1 MPLTMSERQSVTN
14 EMRDRY
20 RRAKRK
26 QKSQILD
33 EFCELTKYNR
43 SYAARKLRSA
53 NQTRSYRRVKKA
65 LQKTPG
71 RKRIYGS
78 ELLAPLIKVWS
89 VLDMACGKRLKAG
102 MGDVIDAMIKYG
114 ELDYPPEIIDKLKS
128 MSASTIDR
136 LLAVQKK
143 KMNLKGRSTTKPG
156 TLLKSQIPVRTGTDW
171 DDARPG
177 FVEMDTVAHCGD
189 STRGQYVVTLDVT
202 DIKTCWSEQRAALNK
217 AQAHVFPEVREIRRR
232 LPFDLLGVD
241 SDGGSEFINNEMYRF
256 CKAENILFTRG
267 RPYKKND
274 GCHIEQKNWSIV
286 RQTIGY
292 ARFETQAHCDVLNMI
307 YDYLRLLTNFFMPSQ
322 KLVSKG
328 RDGARIIRRLDTPQT
343 PYRRVLASKH
353 IPQANKDRLTK
364 LFSTLN
370 PAELRREVVKLT
382 SELYHMRDKQTKG
395 RQVK

>member
-20 RRAKRK
+20 RKAGKK
-26 QKSQILD
+26 GKSQILD
-33 EFCELTKYNR
+33 EFCELTRYNR
-43 SYAARKLRSA
+43 SYASRKLRLA
-53 NQTRSYRRVKKA
+53 NQTKSYKRVKKA
-65 LQKTPG
+65 LQKARG
-71 RKRIYGS
+71 RKRAYGP
-78 ELLAPLIKVWS
+78 ELLEPLTKVWS
-89 VLDMACGKRLKAG
+89 VLDMACGKRCKAG
-102 MGDVIDAMIKYG
+102 MEDVIDAMAKYG
-114 ELDYPPEIIDKLKS
+114 ELDYPPETIDKLKS

-136 LLAVQKK
+136 LLAAQRKK
-143 KMNLKGRSTTKPG
+143 INLKGRSTTKPG
-156 TLLKSQIPVRTGTDW
+156 TLLKSQIPLRTGTDW
-171 DDARPG
+171 DERCPG

-189 STRGQYVVTLDVT
+189 STRGQYIVTLDVT
-202 DIKTCWSEQRAALNK
+202 DIETTWSEQRAALNK

-241 SDGGSEFINNEMYRF
+241 SDCGGEFINDEMYRF
-256 CKAENILFTRG
+256 CKAEGIVFTRG

-286 RQTIGY
+286 RQTVGY
-292 ARFETQAHCDVLNMI
+292 GRFETQAQCDLLNMV

-328 RDGARIIRRLDTPQT
+328 RDGARIIRKLDTPQT

-353 IPQANKDRLTK
+353 VPQAGKDRLTK

-370 PAELRREVVKLT
+370 PAECRREVVRLT
-382 SELYHMRDKQTKG
+382 GELYRLSDRQTKSICAE
-395 RQVK
+395 